1 MNYFILSQCGLMSFS
16 FKILLNDVLYQH
28 SEDSVIRVYRS
39 IPSLI
44 KNIDGKLKLIL
55 LDITGFKHSEVHDLL
70 IKIKSSHNVGIILF
84 CDNYSDLS
92 NLPNI
97 YHAVIYRK
105 SNMPYIKKTI
115 GTICHNRYDGH
126 FIPLDD
132 DNLVKNKLTKRENET
147 LQCIISGLNSV
158 QISKRL
164 SLSYKTVSG
173 YRRSICRKY
182 GINNLNVYYLK
193 YREESQ

>member
-1 MNYFILSQCGLMSFS
+1 
-16 FKILLNDVLYQH
+16 
-28 SEDSVIRVYRS
+28 
-39 IPSLI
+39 
-44 KNIDGKLKLIL
+44 
-55 LDITGFKHSEVHDLL
+55 
-70 IKIKSSHNVGIILF
+70 
-84 CDNYSDLS
+84 
-92 NLPNI
+92 
-97 YHAVIYRK
+97 
-105 SNMPYIKKTI
+105 MPYIKKTI
-115 GTICHNRYDGH
+115 GTICHNRYGGH

-182 GINNLNVYYLK
+182 GIKNLNVYYLK
-193 YREESQ
+193 YR